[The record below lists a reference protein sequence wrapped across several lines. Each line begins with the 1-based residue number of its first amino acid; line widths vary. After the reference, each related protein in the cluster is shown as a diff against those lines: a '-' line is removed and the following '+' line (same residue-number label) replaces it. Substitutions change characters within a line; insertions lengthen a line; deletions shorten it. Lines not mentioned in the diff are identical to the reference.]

1 MHFPS
6 LPLLPGAAGG
16 LCRFESI
23 LVYRFQRQ
31 IKYDILYLAC
41 LDIFL
46 VDQRCRLTDVP
57 GAERSL
63 VICELDHCQFSRVLT
78 PGRVASEVQK
88 NFLEWLCRRCL
99 SPALQQGLDI
109 L

>member
-46 VDQRCRLTDVP
+46 VDQRCV
-57 GAERSL
+57 
-63 VICELDHCQFSRVLT
+63 SRTYL
-78 PGRVASEVQK
+78 AQ
-88 NFLEWLCRRCL
+88 NAHW
-99 SPALQQGLDI
+99 
-109 L
+109 